1 MDYKILLYSIFSS
14 SLLLGA
20 CSDGSDSKQGDPL
33 PVYDFSEV
41 DSRLQKFIDD
51 REQTEGISVT
61 IVERDQGTI
70 HDEAFGDHEP
80 NIVTL
85 LASVSKFASATLLM
99 AIHED
104 EQADFDI
111 DAPIGNYLPW
121 EGVYG
126 DSTTT
131 QLLSNTSGIPG
142 LFSRDDYG
150 VHNCH
155 FDPDAD
161 AENCNRLI
169 FSTELPESRPPG
181 TAFDYGGSQ
190 WHLPLAVAVEVT
202 NSDWHQAFE
211 RYVGEPCDLEVFKYG
226 NMTDTTKYEF
236 TGHPDSLAGIGN
248 PNPGGGA
255 ISSMQD
261 MAKLLLLHIRGGV
274 CGDRR
279 VLSPDGVVFMQV
291 NRIEG
296 LINLYFPERAYGM
309 GWWGREQLPNVNY
322 DSGLYGSVAWID
334 TQRMVGGFVA
344 VDDYSKQSAG
354 ASWALILDEIIPLIG
369 ELVDEARIAAEE

>member
-1 MDYKILLYSIFSS
+1 MKIVLLPLVV
-14 SLLLGA
+14 SLLLIGA
-20 CSDGSDSKQGDPL
+20 CSDSSDSKPSDPL

-41 DSRLQKFIDD
+41 DARLQQFLDD
-51 REQTEGISVT
+51 SEQTEGISIT
-61 IVERDQGTI
+61 IVDRDQGTV
-70 HDEAFGDHEP
+70 HEAPFGDHPE

-85 LASVSKFASATLLM
+85 LASVSKFASVTLLM

-104 EQADFDI
+104 ESVDFDI
-111 DAPIGNYLPW
+111 DAPISNYLPW

-126 DSTTT
+126 DRTTT
-131 QLLSNTSGIPG
+131 QLVSNTSGIPG
-142 LFSRDDYG
+142 FFSRADYG

-161 AENCNRLI
+161 AENCDKLI
-169 FSTELPESRPPG
+169 YATELPGSRPPEV
-181 TAFDYGGSQ
+181 AFDYGGSQ
-190 WHLPLAVAVEVT
+190 WHLPRAVAVEVT
-202 NSDWHQAFE
+202 KSDWNQALE
-211 RYVGEPCDLEVFKYG
+211 RYVGEPCDLDVFKYG
-226 NMTDTTKYEF
+226 NMTETTKYEF

-261 MAKLLLLHIRGGV
+261 MAKLLLLHIRGGT

-279 VLSPDGVVFMQV
+279 VLSPDGVMFMQV

-296 LINLYFPERAYGM
+296 LINPFFPERAYGM
-309 GWWGREQLPNVNY
+309 GWWGREQLPNVSY

-344 VDDYSKQSAG
+344 IDDYSKQSAG
-354 ASWALILDEIIPLIG
+354 ASWALILDEIIPLVG
-369 ELVDEARIAAEE
+369 ELVDDARQEVTQ